1 MTTVEVSEWKI
12 QKVEELTT
20 AVTESPVVAIA
31 DVRGIPGPQLQH
43 IRKRLRGRARI
54 IVSKKSLIQHS
65 LARLTESRDGI
76 EKLSDCLDGQVAYVL
91 TDLNPFKLFKEL
103 ESTKTNAPARGGEV
117 CPEDILVRE
126 GDTPFK
132 PGPIMS
138 ELQRAGLPASIE
150 GGKVVIKKDTILVKK
165 GDKIPRDVAQV
176 LTRLEIYPI
185 IVGLDLTGVY
195 ENGMVF
201 SPDDLSIDEVEFMST
216 LTSAIAGSMNL
227 AMFIHYIT
235 SRTIEPLIIQAEQRA
250 LNVALEAGVLTGKT
264 TELLV
269 QKAHSQMLSLSS
281 QIPDASEDEPEEK
294 VAPEEKGEPEEPEEK
309 PDEEAETKEEE
320 VSEEEPESE
329 PEAKSE

>member
-1 MTTVEVSEWKI
+1 MTTVEVPEWKI

-31 DVRGIPGPQLQH
+31 DVTGIPGPQLQH
-43 IRKRLRGRARI
+43 IRRRLRGRARI
-54 IVSKKSLIQHS
+54 VMSKKSLIQHS
-65 LARLTESRDGI
+65 LTRLTESREGI
-76 EKLSDCLDGQVAYVL
+76 EQLSEHLDGQVAYVL
-91 TDLNPFKLFKEL
+91 TDLNPFKLYKEM

-117 CPEDILVRE
+117 CPEDILVKE

-150 GGKVVIKKDTILVKK
+150 GGKVVIKKDTVLVKK
-165 GDKIPRDVAQV
+165 GDRIPRDVAQV

-201 SPDDLSIDEVEFMST
+201 SPDDLRIDEVEFMAT
-216 LTSAIAGSMNL
+216 LSDAIGRSMNL
-227 AMFIHYIT
+227 AMFIHYAT
-235 SRTIEPLIIQAEQRA
+235 ARTIEPLIMQAEQRA
-250 LNVALEAGVLTGKT
+250 LNVALEAGVLTKKT

-269 QKAHSQMLSLSS
+269 QKAHAQMLSLSS
-281 QIPDASEDEPEEK
+281 RLPESPGEEPEEKAEPEEKDEPEEK
-294 VAPEEKGEPEEPEEK
+294 PEEEK
-309 PDEEAETKEEE
+309 ETKDEK